1 MLIDNYLPSYDVNEI
16 HTIII
21 DADSRQVY
29 RTLRSFDLNNSF
41 PVRFLFLIRSLPA
54 ILRHPTNPHRNK
66 LGTTF
71 ESLQKSGFILLADN
85 PPEEFVL
92 GLVGKFWTPSGSIQ
106 KMSAGE
112 FSAFNSPGYT
122 KAIWNFCLRKL
133 PDGRTLLSTETRV
146 TCTDDVSR
154 KKFMRYWFFVRPF
167 SGLIRKEALRIIQ
180 HNAEQQPSLVA
191 ENFP

>member
-1 MLIDNYLPSYDVNEI
+1 MRIPCRCTERFAVPTSAIRFWLDFCSCFAVCPRFSGTRRI
-16 HTIII
+16 H
-21 DADSRQVY
+21 
-29 RTLRSFDLNNSF
+29 
-41 PVRFLFLIRSLPA
+41 
-54 ILRHPTNPHRNK
+54 K

-71 ESLQKSGFILLADN
+71 ESLQKSGFILLVDN
-85 PPEEFVL
+85 APEELVL
-92 GLVGKFWTPSGSIQ
+92 GLVGKFWTLSGSIQ

-112 FSAFNSPGYT
+112 FTAFNSPGYT
-122 KAIWNFCLRKL
+122 KAVWNFCLRRL
-133 PDGRTLLSTETRV
+133 PDGRTLLSMKTRV

-154 KKFMRYWFFVRPF
+154 KKFRRYWFFVRPF